1 MALTGA
7 GTIAFTDTAL
17 AVPAVGLFAFTFG
30 VVFAFKAIAFAAG
43 LTIFR
48 VGAPFPRIT
57 ALVLGVAVPF
67 TAVFFAATFFP
78 FAALLAVVPLTYCTV
93 FFTGFLLVGFFF
105 AVAILASLS
114 SKMITKTKNLH
125 PLQGRRF
132 SPRYHP
138 NSVEGLKVSG
148 CRFNF
153 STLNLPTF
161 KRS

>member
-43 LTIFR
+43 LTTFR

-78 FAALLAVVPLTYCTV
+78 FAASFAAFLAVTLLTGFTA
-93 FFTGFLLVGFFF
+93 FFTGFAFLAATVFFFGAAGFFLAGFFF
-105 AVAILASLS
+105 AVAILTSLKISFKFQVS
-114 SKMITKTKNLH
+114 SVK
-125 PLQGRRF
+125 F
-132 SPRYHP
+132 
-138 NSVEGLKVSG
+138 
-148 CRFNF
+148 CA
-153 STLNLPTF
+153 
-161 KRS
+161 